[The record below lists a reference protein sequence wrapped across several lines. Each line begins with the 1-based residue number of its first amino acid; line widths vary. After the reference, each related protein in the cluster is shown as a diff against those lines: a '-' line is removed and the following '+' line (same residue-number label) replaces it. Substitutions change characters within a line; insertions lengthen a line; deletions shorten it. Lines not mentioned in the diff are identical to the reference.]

1 VLNVNN
7 SYNKSLVLM
16 NYLVQIYD
24 INNEHYMDMNV
35 VVVDDKMFD

>member
-1 VLNVNN
+1 
-7 SYNKSLVLM
+7 M